1 MVDLL
6 VTYMEMSAPDS
17 APPKRAPLPGAVV
30 ARERLDPES
39 YLPLYRAVG
48 EPVNWD
54 QRLRMPL
61 AELRAFLQDTSTHI
75 YVMRLDGRPIGLCE
89 FAGVGGQHVELTHF
103 GLVPDEHGRGLGSYL
118 LDSALRAVWST
129 RPRRVWL
136 HTDTCDDAR
145 AQPTYGK
152 AGFVVF
158 DRRVET
164 FPD

>member
-6 VTYMEMSAPDS
+6 VTYMEMSTPGS
-17 APPKRAPLPGAVV
+17 AQTRLSPVAGAVV
-30 ARERLDPES
+30 ARETLGLED

-48 EPVNWD
+48 EPVRWD
-54 QRLRMPL
+54 QRLRMPRE
-61 AELRAFLQDTSTHI
+61 ELRAFLSDISTHV
-75 YVMRLDGRPIGLCE
+75 YVLRLEGRPVGLCE
-89 FAGVGGQHVELTHF
+89 FAGVGGPDVELTHF
-103 GLVPDEHGRGLGSYL
+103 GLVPDQHGRGLGSYL
-118 LDSALRAVWST
+118 LDNALRAVWSL

-158 DRRVET
+158 DRRTET